1 MFRVNSFTSSQ
12 GSVVSEEDHIQE
24 YQDRLKRETEMAG
37 GGLKVAAFNIQIF
50 GVTKYSMEEVI
61 GNLSRVR
68 SLLAKVYLAS
78 ICVGWARIWV

>member
-1 MFRVNSFTSSQ
+1 MFRVNSLNIYHIFS
-12 GSVVSEEDHIQE
+12 GSVVSEEDQIQE

-68 SLLAKVYLAS
+68 SLIAKVYLAS
-78 ICVGWARIWV
+78 ICTRIWV